1 MAVKIGING
10 FGRIGK
16 LVYRVLA
23 ERAKDFDVVGIND
36 LSDAATLAYLLRYD
50 TLHGKFVGDVKA
62 DGNSLVV
69 NGRKIPISAEKDPTK
84 LPWKALGAEI
94 VIESTGVFTKKE
106 ECMKH
111 VTAGA
116 KKVLLSAPA
125 KDDIDATIVVGVND
139 KTLKPEHIV
148 VSNGSCTTNCL
159 APMAKV
165 INDNFKIKR
174 GLMTTIHAY
183 TNDQKILDQ
192 IHKDLR
198 RARAAGLNMIP
209 TSTGA
214 AKAIGL
220 VIPELKGKMDG
231 ISIRVP
237 VGTGSL
243 VDLTVELEK
252 TPTDKEINAAMK
264 AAADGAMKP
273 ILEYTEDPIVSSD
286 IIHNTHSCIFDSL
299 LTKIVDKNL
308 VKVFAWYDNE
318 WGFSNRMVDLLALMA
333 KVK

>member
-36 LSDAATLAYLLRYD
+36 LSDAPTLAYLLKYD
-50 TLHGKFVGDVKA
+50 TLHGKFQGTVSA
-62 DGNSLVV
+62 EGNNLVV
-69 NGRKIPISAEKDPTK
+69 NGKKIPISAEKDPTK

-94 VIESTGVFTKKE
+94 VIESTGAFTKKE
-106 ECMKH
+106 ECLKH
-111 VTAGA
+111 VAAGA
-116 KKVLLSAPA
+116 KKVLLSAPS
-125 KDDIDATIVVGVND
+125 KDEIDATIVVGVND
-139 KTLKPEHIV
+139 KMLKPEHIV

-159 APMAKV
+159 APIAKV
-165 INDNFKIKR
+165 LNDSFKIKR

-220 VIPELKGKMDG
+220 VIPELKGKLDG
-231 ISIRVP
+231 FAIRVP
-237 VGTGSL
+237 VGTGSV

-264 AAADGAMKP
+264 AAAQGPMKG
-273 ILEYTEDPIVSSD
+273 ILEYTEEPIVSSD
-286 IIHNTHSCIFDSL
+286 VIHSTASSIFDALS
-299 LTKIVDKNL
+299 TKVIDKNF
-308 VKVFAWYDNE
+308 VKVLSWYDNE
-318 WGFSNRMVDLLALMA
+318 WGFSNRMVDLLGLMA
-333 KVK
+333 RVK